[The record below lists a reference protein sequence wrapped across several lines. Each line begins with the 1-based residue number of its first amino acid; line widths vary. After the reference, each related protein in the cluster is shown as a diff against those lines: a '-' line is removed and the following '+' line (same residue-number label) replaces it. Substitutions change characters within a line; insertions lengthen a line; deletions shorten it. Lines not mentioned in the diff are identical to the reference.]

1 MRDDL
6 GVIVYL
12 SNSRYNHP
20 RLMTQ
25 TTIIPPAYVTQSE
38 ELYDKALDPKVARR
52 LIAFVGPYK
61 WQMLFSAFLMFVAV
75 ISSIAGPYLVKV
87 AIDDGLTAHN
97 PAVLRNTVLLY
108 LLLAITRWGF
118 IYWRVNIMAEVGQS
132 VIYDLRRVLFEHL
145 QKLSLSFYARY
156 SVGRVITRVI
166 NDVETLRE
174 FITWAV
180 LAIARDLF
188 ALVGIVIAMLSLN
201 VQYSLLTFVTIPL
214 MVGATMLYRRR
225 ARLAYRQVRAAISWV
240 NSVLAENI
248 NGIRVVQAFSRQAH
262 NYANYSQYTNRY
274 HLQTYMRAA
283 KVAATFL
290 PVVDV
295 LGALATAAVVYLGGA
310 AVLGQSITAGV
321 LVAFVLYIS
330 RFFDPIRDLSRRF
343 DTLQSTMA
351 GGERLL
357 GLLDTEVEVRDAENA
372 RELGAIRGA
381 VRFEEVSFQYSD
393 SLISAPSPSGDNA
406 TADGANTTPTS
417 AQGDLSLV
425 LSNIDLDIQPGET
438 VAFVGET
445 GAGKTTIIK
454 LLARFHDPTSGCVR
468 VDGHDL
474 RTVTQASLRRQM
486 GIVLQDPFLFN
497 GTVKENILF
506 GRLDATDADVIAAAE
521 AVGAHAFITA
531 LKNGYDSPV
540 EEGGALLSVG
550 QRQLISFARALLA
563 DPRILILDE
572 ATSSVDTQT
581 EQVIQRAL
589 ARLFE
594 GRTSFVIAH
603 RLSTITNA
611 DRIVVIHDG
620 RVVEQGKHQELLE
633 KQGMYYELYKTGF
646 QE

>member
-1 MRDDL
+1 
-6 GVIVYL
+6 
-12 SNSRYNHP
+12 
-20 RLMTQ
+20 
-25 TTIIPPAYVTQSE
+25 
-38 ELYDKALDPKVARR
+38 
-52 LIAFVGPYK
+52 
-61 WQMLFSAFLMFVAV
+61 
-75 ISSIAGPYLVKV
+75 
-87 AIDDGLTAHN
+87 
-97 PAVLRNTVLLY
+97 
-108 LLLAITRWGF
+108 
-118 IYWRVNIMAEVGQS
+118 MAKVGQS

-174 FITWAV
+174 FVTWAV

-188 ALVGIVIAMLSLN
+188 SLVGIVIAMLSLN
-201 VQYSLLTFVTIPL
+201 VQLSLLTFITIPL
-214 MVGATMLYRRR
+214 MIGATALYRRR
-225 ARLAYRQVRAAISWV
+225 ARLAYRRVRAAISWV

-248 NGIRVVQAFSRQAH
+248 NGIRVVQAFSRQGH

-274 HLQTYMRAA
+274 HLQTYLRAA
-283 KVAATFL
+283 RVAATFL
-290 PVVDV
+290 PIVDV
-295 LGALATAAVVYLGGA
+295 LGALATAAVVYLGGTA
-310 AVLGQSITAGV
+310 TLGTGAPALLDQNITAGV
-321 LVAFVLYIS
+321 LVAFVLYIA

-357 GLLDTEVEVRDAENA
+357 GLLDTEVEVRDAQDA
-372 RELGAIRGA
+372 CELGPIRGA
-381 VRFEEVSFQYSD
+381 VRFEAVSFQYSD
-393 SLISAPSPSGDNA
+393 TPA
-406 TADGANTTPTS
+406 TAVGDDAPDP
-417 AQGDLSLV
+417 AQGESALV
-425 LSNIDLDIQPGET
+425 LNDINLDIQTGET

-445 GAGKTTIIK
+445 GAGKTTIVK

-468 VDGHDL
+468 VDGQDL
-474 RTVTQASLRRQM
+474 RTVTQASLRRQI

-506 GRLDATDADVIAAAE
+506 GRLEATEAEVIAAAE
-521 AVGAHAFITA
+521 AVGAHSFITA

-581 EQVIQRAL
+581 EAIIQRAL

-620 RVVEQGKHQELLE
+620 QVVEQGRHEELLK

>member
-1 MRDDL
+1 
-6 GVIVYL
+6 
-12 SNSRYNHP
+12 
-20 RLMTQ
+20 MTQQ

-38 ELYDKALDPKVARR
+38 ELYDKPLDPAVARR
-52 LIAFVGPYK
+52 LLAFIAPYK
-61 WQMLFSAFLMFVAV
+61 WQMVFSAFMMLVAV
-75 ISSIAGPYLVKV
+75 SSSIAGPYLVKV
-87 AIDDGLTAHN
+87 AIDDGLTAGN
-97 PAVLRNTVLLY
+97 PLALRNAVLLY
-108 LLLAITRWGF
+108 LSLAVIRWGF
-118 IYWRVNIMAEVGQS
+118 IYWRVNIMAHVGQS
-132 VIYDLRRVLFEHL
+132 VIYDLRKVLFEHL
-145 QKLSLSFYARY
+145 QQLSLSFYSHY

-174 FITWAV
+174 FVTWAV
-180 LAIARDLF
+180 LAVARDLF
-188 ALVGIVIAMLSLN
+188 ALVGIILAMLALN
-201 VQYSLLTFVTIPL
+201 VRLSLITFITIPL
-214 MVGATMLYRRR
+214 MVAATVAYRRT
-225 ARLAYRQVRAAISWV
+225 ARLAYRRVRAAISWV

-248 NGIRVVQAFSRQAH
+248 NGVRVVQAFSRQAY
-262 NYANYSQYTNRY
+262 NFDKFRGYTNRY
-274 HLQTYMRAA
+274 HLQTRIRAA

-290 PVVDV
+290 PIVDV
-295 LGALATAAVVYLGGA
+295 LGALATAAVVYIGGT
-310 AVLGQSITAGV
+310 AVLGESITAGV
-321 LVAFVLYIS
+321 LVAFVLYIE
-330 RFFDPIRDLSRRF
+330 RFFNPIRDLSRRF
-343 DTLQSTMA
+343 DTLQATMA

-357 GLLDTEVEVRDAENA
+357 ALLDTEVDVQDAPDA
-372 RELGAIRGA
+372 RELRAIRGA
-381 VRFEEVSFQYSD
+381 VRFEHVSFYYSD
-393 SLISAPSPSGDNA
+393 DPATTDVANEVPPSTQNEPI
-406 TADGANTTPTS
+406 
-417 AQGDLSLV
+417 LV
-425 LSNIDLDIQPGET
+425 LDDIDFDIRPGET

-454 LLARFHDPTSGCVR
+454 LLSRFHDPTSGCVR

-474 RTVTQASLRRQM
+474 RTVTQASLRHQM

-506 GRLDATDADVIAAAE
+506 GRLDATDEQVIAAAE
-521 AVGAHAFITA
+521 AVGAHGFIST

-540 EEGGALLSVG
+540 EEGGVLLSVG

-581 EQVIQRAL
+581 EGVIQRAL

-620 RVVEQGKHQELLE
+620 KIVEQGKHEELLD
-633 KQGMYYELYKTGF
+633 KKGMYFELYRTGF